1 MDRNKVITIVA
12 NDILNKM
19 NINQILN
26 AVRGHC
32 IGQAEEYY
40 NGLTDDAR
48 EALIQQIKAAESP
61 QETQPETQP
70 ENQEQNEAAEKTEP
84 ASV

>member
-1 MDRNKVITIVA
+1 MEKTKVITIIA

-40 NGLTDDAR
+40 NGLTDDER
-48 EALIQQIKAAESP
+48 ESLVQQIETAEAAA
-61 QETQPETQP
+61 
-70 ENQEQNEAAEKTEP
+70 QEQAQSQEQVQEQQAEEP
-84 ASV
+84 AAV

>member
-1 MDRNKVITIVA
+1 MDKNKVITIVA

-48 EALIQQIKAAESP
+48 DVLVKQIEAAESAQESQP
-61 QETQPETQP
+61 Q
-70 ENQEQNEAAEKTEP
+70 NQEQNQTTEKAEP

>member
-1 MDRNKVITIVA
+1 MDKNKVITIVA

-48 EALIQQIKAAESP
+48 DVLVKQIEAAESAQKSQP
-61 QETQPETQP
+61 Q
-70 ENQEQNEAAEKTEP
+70 NQEQNQTTEKAEP

>member
-1 MDRNKVITIVA
+1 MDKNKVITIVA

-48 EALIQQIKAAESP
+48 ELLVQQIEEAETAQAEAAQAQAQTE
-61 QETQPETQP
+61 EKEQPESAT
-70 ENQEQNEAAEKTEP
+70 
-84 ASV
+84 V

>member
-48 EALIQQIKAAESP
+48 EALVQQIETAEAAA
-61 QETQPETQP
+61 
-70 ENQEQNEAAEKTEP
+70 QEQAQSEEQVQKQQAEEP
-84 ASV
+84 ATV

>member
-1 MDRNKVITIVA
+1 MDKNKVITIVA

-48 EALIQQIKAAESP
+48 ELLVQQIEEAEAAQAQAQTE
-61 QETQPETQP
+61 EKEQPE
-70 ENQEQNEAAEKTEP
+70 P
-84 ASV
+84 ATV